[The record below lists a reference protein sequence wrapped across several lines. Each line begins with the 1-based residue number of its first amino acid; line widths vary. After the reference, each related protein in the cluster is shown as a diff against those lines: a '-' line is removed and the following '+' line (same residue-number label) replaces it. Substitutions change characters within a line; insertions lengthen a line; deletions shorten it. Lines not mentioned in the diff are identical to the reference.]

1 LRQFFNLS
9 ASPLFVTFNEKGFI
23 MKKLFVSNKDE
34 SVRMFKYGWMEF
46 FSKVHFSVP
55 LILYVPVVGYF
66 LYKGFRD
73 ETMGAF
79 QVLLLFF
86 TGIFA
91 WSAAEYFL
99 HRFVFHYHPSSTWGQ
114 RLHFIMHG
122 VHHDYP
128 NDSMRLVMPPSV
140 SIPLA
145 FIFYFA
151 FKFLMGASLAAP
163 FYAGFV
169 AGYLCYDM
177 LHYAVH
183 HANWN
188 NKWFMQIKAHHL
200 KHHFKD
206 PERGFGVS
214 SDLWDKIIGTNYK

>member
-1 LRQFFNLS
+1 
-9 ASPLFVTFNEKGFI
+9 

-34 SVRMFKYGWMEF
+34 SVRMFKYSWMEF

-66 LYKGFRD
+66 LYLSLNNPD
-73 ETMGAF
+73 LSIF
-79 QVLLLFF
+79 QVAMLF
-86 TGIFA
+86 TGGFFS
-91 WSAAEYFL
+91 WTMAEYFL
-99 HRFVFHYHPSSTWGQ
+99 HRFVFHYHPTSEMGQ
-114 RLHFIMHG
+114 RIHFLVHG

-128 NDSMRLVMPPSV
+128 HDSKRLVMPPAISV
-140 SIPLA
+140 PLA
-145 FIFYFA
+145 FLFYYG
-151 FKFLMGASLAAP
+151 FKFLLGETMTAP
-163 FYAGFV
+163 FFAGYV
-169 AGYLCYDM
+169 LGYLCYDM

-188 NKWFMQIKAHHL
+188 NKWFMEIKAHHL

-214 SDLWDKIIGTNYK
+214 STLWDKIVGTNYK